1 MATKGIRY
9 GNKLVSLGGKGIR
22 PPYVIQDGLVMWIDP
37 KDRKCYPKTGSDVVD
52 LGPSQLSGTFTN
64 DTFYADTVFRMDGV
78 NDAVTIDGS
87 DEAFFLSGNATVQFW
102 IKPVHRPYSSR
113 RAGMGRTN
121 SYRQDIN
128 ITLESHPLYRLS
140 WYWGLTDF
148 SAGGNY
154 YSGAATLHCRYTTD
168 EWNHITCVRDMS
180 TSSTRIYK
188 NGVLIDQSFATY
200 TNNDGDA
207 VFSPAS
213 PVDSNGD
220 PTPILNIRLGQTH
233 VGFNE
238 GDFGSAYLY
247 DRVLSA
253 DEIYENYLV
262 EKYRYPHIPTED
274 LIVSIDANSPQYNY
288 NASSNIGSHPGPTSD
303 SVTFV
308 YTNDAHV
315 EKSTE
320 ISAIHHDGTND
331 WCYGFLPA
339 ANASGCLNNFTC
351 LGWIRP
357 DPSGINGQR
366 VFGFNYVSQWQL
378 ELRGGSQESRR
389 MGVNWKDEDSPTIP
403 YKFNQAGPVVKY
415 DTWQQIGIVCRD
427 STITYIYNGEEQ
439 NSFSITGDTAYSTN
453 RFNVGNYNGGTDGA
467 YLGQIANC
475 QLYTRPLDAKE
486 IKFIYDTYKS
496 KYGF

>member
-37 KDRKCYPKTGSDVVD
+37 KDRKCYPKTGSNVVD

-78 NDAVTIDGS
+78 NDSVNIDGS

-128 ITLESHPLYRLS
+128 ITLESHPSYAFS
-140 WYWGLTDF
+140 WYWGVTDF
-148 SAGGNY
+148 SAGFNY
-154 YSGAATLHCRYTTD
+154 YSGAAGRQIRYTTN

-213 PVDSNGD
+213 PVDANGD
-220 PTPILNIRLGQTH
+220 PTPILNVRLGQTH

-238 GDFGSAYLY
+238 GDFGSAYFY

-274 LIVSIDANSPQYNY
+274 LIVNIDANSPQYNY
-288 NASSNIGSHPGPTSD
+288 NASANIGSYPGGAH
-303 SVTFV
+303 TFTTFF

-320 ISAIHHDGTND
+320 ISAIHYDGAND
-331 WCYGFLPA
+331 WVYGDLLA

-357 DPSGINGQR
+357 ETFEGARTDQR
-366 VFGFNYVSQWQL
+366 IFSFGYVQMWEF
-378 ELRGGSQESRR
+378 ELRGNSGTRLS
-389 MGVNWKDEDSPTIP
+389 VNYRDGDYPTIP
-403 YKFNQAGPVVKY
+403 YKFNQSGPTVTFNK
-415 DTWQQIGIVCRD
+415 WQQVGMVCRD
-427 STITYIYNGEEQ
+427 SVVTYILNGEEI
-439 NSFSITGDTAYSTN
+439 NSFSITGDFNYYGR
-453 RFNVGNYNGGTDGA
+453 RFSVGSRYTGLDGSYA
-467 YLGQIANC
+467 GQIANC